1 LDGSANLPTSTI
13 STNALAAPEM
23 PYAGECKSSSAYD
36 GGVPGST
43 GCDKGTKRLS
53 KLVNANDNNA
63 YEMALAA

>member
-1 LDGSANLPTSTI
+1 MRVVSGS
-13 STNALAAPEM
+13 
-23 PYAGECKSSSAYD
+23 GRSARKGVGSLFD
-36 GGVPGST
+36 GGDIGST